1 MQYNGCVWKGG
12 RLKLEKA
19 KEHYLARLR
28 REWAEDVELAKDTP
42 EDSVSLSSVGS
53 LEKSKGP
60 IQEKMQLQIFFP
72 RIKKVISS
80 CINIL

>member
-28 REWAEDVELAKDTP
+28 REWAEDVELAKDKP
-42 EDSVSLSSVGS
+42 EDSVSSVGS

-60 IQEKMQLQIFFP
+60 IQEKKQLQIFFP

-80 CINIL
+80 CINLL